1 MGPEENAAA
10 VRDFVE
16 RAWNNGEEAVF
27 EEHLADDFAA
37 FGGREGFRQVIL
49 GYRAAFPDLH
59 MAVEDSFG
67 AGDRVVTRFTV
78 TGTHQGELMGIAP
91 TGREIEVG
99 GIAID
104 VMRGDKRVDGWV
116 EIDRMALM
124 TQLGVVDAPGP
135 MSD

>member
-1 MGPEENAAA
+1 VGPEENAAA
-10 VRDFVE
+10 VRDFVA
-16 RAWNNGEEAVF
+16 RAWNEGEEAVF

-59 MAVEDSFG
+59 MRIDDNFG

-78 TGTHQGELMGIAP
+78 TGTHEGELLGIPP
-91 TGREIEVG
+91 TGRKVEVG

-104 VMRGDKRVDGWV
+104 VMRDGKRVDGWV
-116 EIDRMALM
+116 EIDRFGLM
-124 TQLGVVDAPGP
+124 SQLGVIEAPGP
-135 MSD
+135 MSE